1 MKSKHFTLIELL
13 VKRSH
18 LCCDRVYGK
27 EGSFS
32 PAHGQVK
39 LYSFTLIELLVV
51 IAIIAILAAM
61 LLPALN
67 KAREKAKEVQCI
79 SNSKQIGTGL
89 IAYTTDN
96 ADFLPPIAN
105 SNTKTRLRTYIAPYT
120 GSPITSSKPDGFWF
134 CPSHKPVSV
143 TAADDMYSSSYINVT
158 GSHLPGYDWYAW
170 PADAFTK
177 TQKISRLDP
186 NVLLLTSRQ
195 PDYLSWNKLVVSTD
209 PIYAHMLNSTN
220 ADPLKDYPTV
230 LYVHSGRTNF
240 FTVSGNV
247 LVHKRPTANV
257 AQYMKIDDTVK
268 GYQAVITD

>member
-1 MKSKHFTLIELL
+1 MK
-13 VKRSH
+13 KR
-18 LCCDRVYGK
+18 
-27 EGSFS
+27 
-32 PAHGQVK
+32 
-39 LYSFTLIELLVV
+39 FTLIELLVV

-96 ADFLPPIAN
+96 ADSLPTVSN
-105 SNTKTRLRTYIAPYT
+105 SGTATRLRTHIAPYT

-134 CPSHKPVSV
+134 CPSHTPVSV

-158 GSHLPGYDWYAW
+158 ASHLPGYDWYVW
-170 PADAFTK
+170 PAGDFTK
-177 TQKISRLDP
+177 TQKISRLVP
-186 NVLLLTSRQ
+186 QVLLLTSRQ
-195 PDYLSWNKLVVSTD
+195 PDYLSWNKLVVSAD
-209 PIYAHMLNSTN
+209 PIYAHTLNGTN
-220 ADPLKDYPTV
+220 ADPLKDNPTS

>member
-1 MKSKHFTLIELL
+1 MKKTFTLIELL

-79 SNSKQIGTGL
+79 SNSKQVGTGL

-96 ADFLPPIAN
+96 ADSLPQVSNN
-105 SNTKTRLRTYIAPYT
+105 STATRLRTHVAPYT
-120 GSPITSSKPDGFWF
+120 GSPVTSSKPDGFWF
-134 CPSHKPVSV
+134 CPSHTPVSV
-143 TAADDMYSSSYINVT
+143 TKATDMYSSSYITVSS
-158 GSHLPGYDWYAW
+158 GHLPGYDWYTLPKNNFA
-170 PADAFTK
+170 T
-177 TQKISRLDP
+177 TQKISKLAP
-186 NVLLLTSRQ
+186 NVLLFTSRQ
-195 PDYLSWNKLVVSTD
+195 PNYISWNALVVAEN
-209 PIYAHMLNSTN
+209 IVYAHDLNKSN
-220 ADPLKDYPTV
+220 ATPIDDYPTV
-230 LYVHSGRTNF
+230 VYVHSGRTNF

-247 LVHKRPTANV
+247 LVHKRPTNTPTPYV
-257 AQYMKIDDTVK
+257 NLNGVE
-268 GYQAVITD
+268 GYQCMLKD

>member
-1 MKSKHFTLIELL
+1 MKSKH
-13 VKRSH
+13 
-18 LCCDRVYGK
+18 
-27 EGSFS
+27 
-32 PAHGQVK
+32 
-39 LYSFTLIELLVV
+39 FTLIELLVV

-96 ADFLPPIAN
+96 ADSLPTVSN
-105 SNTKTRLRTYIAPYT
+105 SNTSTRLRTHIAPYT

-134 CPSHKPVSV
+134 CPSHTPVSV

-158 GSHLPGYDWYAW
+158 SSHLPGYDWYVW
-170 PADAFTK
+170 PAADFTK
-177 TQKISRLDP
+177 TQKISKLAP
-186 NVLLLTSRQ
+186 QVLLLTSRQ
-195 PDYLSWNKLVVSTD
+195 PSYLSWNKLIVSGD
-209 PIYAHMLNSTN
+209 PIYAHQLHTTN
-220 ADPLKDYPTV
+220 ADPLKDYPTA

-247 LVHKRPTANV
+247 LTHKRPTANV
-257 AQYMKIDDTVK
+257 APYMKIDDTVK
-268 GYQAVITD
+268 GYQAVLTD